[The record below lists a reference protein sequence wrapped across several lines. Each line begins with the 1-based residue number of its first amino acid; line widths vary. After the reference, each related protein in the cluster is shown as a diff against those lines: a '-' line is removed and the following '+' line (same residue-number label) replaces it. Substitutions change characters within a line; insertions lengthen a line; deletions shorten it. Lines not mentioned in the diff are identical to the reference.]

1 MVHPNVIG
9 RCGFILLNS
18 LELLERKREHIDMP
32 MQMKWHHKIPDCK
45 VRDCGWI
52 TCYWN
57 RDLVQRRKRIICDWM
72 FSITF
77 YGAQSF
83 SPQHVYGD
91 KRLFYSLS
99 ERRAQAAFTLQ
110 METLLPLTT
119 LLKYGKSIAEP
130 IQPPKWLFFCQVI
143 PFIVISNFITINSIS
158 HIFHNLVIPVTLV
171 FNIKYILFPLDWK
184 CNYRYIFFISFFF

>member
-45 VRDCGWI
+45 ARDCGWI

-57 RDLVQRRKRIICDWM
+57 RDLVQRRKRIICNWM

-77 YGAQSF
+77 YGARSF
-83 SPQHVYGD
+83 SPQHVYWD

-99 ERRAQAAFTLQ
+99 ERSAQAAFTLQ

-130 IQPPKWLFFCQVI
+130 IQSPKWLFFRQVI
-143 PFIVISNFITINSIS
+143 PFIVISNFTTINSIS
-158 HIFHNLVIPVTLV
+158 HIFHNLVILVTLV
-171 FNIKYILFPLDWK
+171 VNIKYTLFPLDWK
-184 CNYRYIFFISFFF
+184 CNYRCIFFISFFF